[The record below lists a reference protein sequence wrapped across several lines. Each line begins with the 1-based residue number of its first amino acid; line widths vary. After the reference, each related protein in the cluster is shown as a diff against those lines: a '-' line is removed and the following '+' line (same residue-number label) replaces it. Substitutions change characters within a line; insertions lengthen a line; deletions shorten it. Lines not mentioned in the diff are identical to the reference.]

1 MRKMITY
8 GIPGEFK
15 CRICEMMWSSFIQ
28 NNNPCIN
35 TPIRHGLHDFD
46 FANPIHVEPK

>member
-1 MRKMITY
+1 MTY

-15 CRICEMMWSSFIQ
+15 CRICETMWSSFVQ
-28 NNNPCIN
+28 NNIPCID

-46 FANPIHVEPK
+46 FANPIHVETK